1 MTTALRATSRDSDL
15 EYASP
20 QKKFEAE
27 QAAEQD
33 HINRLQIEMDNIYD
47 ITANFASDLDG
58 SKGLAVFGPPGIGK
72 TEMVTKALTD
82 AGASVEYLK
91 GADISA
97 AGFYGLL
104 WFNRQKHRVLVLDDV
119 DLTKGGSEAKGII
132 ALLKAATENTYKP
145 REVAWVKAAPNKM
158 MIENKIDSKFEY
170 WGNIIWITN
179 DRPEDLLK
187 KPSTARHFGAL
198 VGEGGRFT
206 PGILDWNKKD
216 KYLWTRY
223 LIQEK
228 GMLAE
233 NCRSKKD
240 GYDDK
245 IIQDVLNF
253 FEEYYPKLVG
263 ITPRFA
269 TKVAHN
275 RYRFPDKWI
284 QMSLIANSIEVK
296 DGKLQK

>member
-1 MTTALRATSRDSDL
+1 MTKIVKPLSLVSRDSDV

-20 QKKFEAE
+20 KAKYEAE
-27 QAAEQD
+27 LAAEAE
-33 HINRLQIEMDNIYD
+33 HIERLQSEMDNVYD

-72 TEMVTKALTD
+72 TEKVTQALKD
-82 AGASVEYLK
+82 ANASVEYLK

-104 WFNRQKHRVLVLDDV
+104 WFNRQKHRIMVLDDV
-119 DLTKGGSEAKGII
+119 DLTRGGAESKAII

-158 MIENKIDSKFEY
+158 MVEHKIPSKFEY

-179 DRPEDLLK
+179 ERPEDLLK
-187 KPSTARHFGAL
+187 KPSTAQHFGAL

-206 PGILDWNKKD
+206 PAILDWNKKD
-216 KYLWTRY
+216 KYLWTKY
-223 LIQEK
+223 LIEDC
-228 GMLAE
+228 GMLEE

-240 GYDDK
+240 GYEK
-245 IIQDVLNF
+245 EVIADVLKF
-253 FEEYYPKLVG
+253 FEEYYPSLVG

-275 RYRFPDKWI
+275 RFRFPDKWI
-284 QMSLIANSIEVK
+284 NMSLIANSVEVK
-296 DGKLQK
+296 K